1 MIGSWDKDTRDQIT
15 ANLLR
20 LDLKQLRYALETA
33 HWSSF
38 RRAAIELGTTS
49 SCVSRG
55 VRALEDRIG
64 IDLFERSSHGVRLTV
79 EGERFIGQVMPAL
92 AQIDFSIR
100 SVRPQPNCDERAL
113 RIGTCGCLTRSVL
126 NRLLDRLVPSDL
138 AAKFVLN
145 DGHRASHLESI
156 RRLELDL
163 ALVPGACAAPNMSH
177 KVLDVEPLVVALP
190 LDHDLVACEQVQWTA
205 LSGQLLLFSIFD
217 GGTDLAHICA
227 SVLGAQEIVPLVEML
242 PVLPDS
248 LFHLV
253 AAGRGASILPL
264 SAYPSARQDV
274 AFKPIAAP
282 DQSMFV
288 SLFWCPHNTR
298 ADVEHVVDVAC
309 ELGSLPKSLGF

>member
-1 MIGSWDKDTRDQIT
+1 MIGSWDKDTRDQIL

-38 RRAAIELGTTS
+38 RRAAIALGTTS

-55 VRALEDRIG
+55 VRALEGRIG
-64 IDLFERSSHGVRLTV
+64 FDLFERSNRGVRLTV
-79 EGERFIGQVMPAL
+79 QGERFIGQVMPAL

-100 SVRPQPNCDERAL
+100 SIRPQPNCLERAL

-126 NRLLDRLVPSDL
+126 DRLLDRLAPSDL
-138 AAKFVLN
+138 ATKFILN

-163 ALVPGACAAPNMSH
+163 ALVPGAGAAPNMSH
-177 KVLDVEPLVVALP
+177 KVLAAEPLVVALP
-190 LDHDLVACEQVQWTA
+190 PGHDLVARKEIQWCA
-205 LSGQLLLFSIFD
+205 LSGQVLLFSMFD
-217 GGTDLAHICA
+217 GGTDLAQICA
-227 SVLGAQEIVPLVEML
+227 NVLGAQGIVPQVEVL

-264 SAYPSARQDV
+264 SAYPAARHDV

-282 DQSMFV
+282 DHFMFV

-298 ADVEHVVDVAC
+298 PDVEHVLGVAR
-309 ELGSLPKSLGF
+309 ELSASRAVGF